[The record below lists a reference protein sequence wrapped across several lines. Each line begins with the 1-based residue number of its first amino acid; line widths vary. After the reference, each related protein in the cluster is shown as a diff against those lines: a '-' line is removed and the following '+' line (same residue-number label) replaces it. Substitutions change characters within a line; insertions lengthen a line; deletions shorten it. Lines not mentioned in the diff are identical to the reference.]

1 MSPHPGAAQ
10 DRRRATVVRARGE
23 RRYASAM
30 ATAPPLQGVE
40 PPDPGEVRILIHGV
54 TWDQYEQLV
63 QMFDDRAGP
72 RISYLEGTLE
82 IMSPGSL
89 HEDKKTLIARLLEL
103 YALVRGIR
111 FYGLGSTTY
120 RQRARERGLEPDECY
135 FIGSRDDDFP
145 HLAIEV
151 ALTSGGID
159 KLAIYAGL
167 GVREV
172 WFWHGDRLTLHR
184 LEGDAYV
191 EIDRSHV
198 LPDLDLD
205 ELVAHVKM
213 DDQDAA
219 VRAWWAKLSS

>member
-1 MSPHPGAAQ
+1 
-10 DRRRATVVRARGE
+10 
-23 RRYASAM
+23 M
-30 ATAPPLQGVE
+30 ATAPPLQRAE
-40 PPDPGEVRILIHGV
+40 PSDPGEVRILIHDV
-54 TWDQYEQLV
+54 TWEQYEQLIE
-63 QMFDDRAGP
+63 MFDDRAGP

-82 IMSPGSL
+82 IMSPGPR

-103 YALVRGIR
+103 HALVRGIR

-120 RQRARERGLEPDECY
+120 RQRAKKRGLEPDECY
-135 FIGSRDDDFP
+135 FIGSRDDAFP

-151 ALTSGGID
+151 ALSSGGID
-159 KLAIYAGL
+159 KLSIYAGL

-184 LEGDAYV
+184 LEGDVYV
-191 EIDRSHV
+191 DADRSSV
-198 LPDLDLD
+198 LPDLDLAN
-205 ELVAHVKM
+205 LVEHVRM